1 MCNMEGGGGGVGW
14 GKVGGGEGGGGLN
27 RRIKELIFSGNS
39 KYIFK
44 LI

>member
-1 MCNMEGGGGGVGW
+1 MCNMEGGGWVG
-14 GKVGGGEGGGGLN
+14 EMGGGGLN
-27 RRIKELIFSGNS
+27 GRIKELILSGNS